1 MELEASQQQLQQARR
16 SASEKD
22 TEQQRERAK
31 HKEECQLLRNSLLV
45 HEEAKTLLEHQLAAS
60 REEARKAIAFA
71 NELASRA
78 EDLEQQLACS
88 RKEAQKLDEVD
99 RVFSMA
105 PKSQNCVRTYARAFS

>member
-22 TEQQRERAK
+22 TEQQREREK
-31 HKEECQLLRNSLLV
+31 HSGECQLLRSSLI
-45 HEEAKTLLEHQLAAS
+45 EAKAVLEQQLAAS

>member
-1 MELEASQQQLQQARR
+1 MELEASQQQLQQA
-16 SASEKD
+16 D

-31 HKEECQLLRNSLLV
+31 HSGECQVLRNSLI
-45 HEEAKTLLEHQLAAS
+45 EAKAVLEQQLAAS